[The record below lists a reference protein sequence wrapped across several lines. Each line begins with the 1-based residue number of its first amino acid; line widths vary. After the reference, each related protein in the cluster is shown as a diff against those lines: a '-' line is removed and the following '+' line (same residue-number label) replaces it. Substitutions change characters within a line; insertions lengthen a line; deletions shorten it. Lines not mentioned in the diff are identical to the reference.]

1 MLVKLI
7 CTFAPQPQL
16 RIQRA
21 LRCKALTIFVLRA
34 LLVIA
39 LCSSSQLRSQQHSQH
54 NTFGIAWR
62 VIGTWHVQGDNR
74 SISNGD
80 AIAPG
85 ALLQPTGEQHDHS
98 ITVLLPDGQRILYEC
113 FTSRD
118 CARGFRV
125 PLLYR
130 EPLPIAVDLLQRVNA
145 ISRQH
150 GAPDKA
156 QERADSGPSR
166 DEAVAL
172 IRSDG
177 KVEVAGLVAAL
188 SNGSYSYTAKSVAHP
203 SQAPLRGSFEKHGSS
218 ITFNIPTTGLYDVL
232 ISDHLDTPRID
243 LLLAAVKQSH
253 GGSTQK
259 AFKDVDALLKDWNE
273 DYQGWPIHDFKRY
286 FLRSIMLG
294 VEPAPRKEMPP
305 SSKGIGSEV
314 AGVACEPRFAPAP
327 GVFRTDTDVSL
338 ECAET
343 GATIHYT
350 VDGSQPLDGAA
361 VYRAPIVVKGTALTI
376 KAFASAE
383 GKKDSPV
390 VTGIFRIGD

>member
-1 MLVKLI
+1 M
-7 CTFAPQPQL
+7 QY
-16 RIQRA
+16 A
-21 LRCKALTIFVLRA
+21 LRCKALTLFVLRA

-39 LCSSSQLRSQQHSQH
+39 LCSGSLQLRSQQDSQQSP
-54 NTFGIAWR
+54 FGIAWR
-62 VIGTWHVQGDNR
+62 VIGAWHVQGDNR

-125 PLLYR
+125 PSLYR
-130 EPLPIAVDLLQRVNA
+130 EPLAIAVDLLRRVNA
-145 ISRQH
+145 ISRQN

-156 QERADSGPSR
+156 HERADSGPSR

-177 KVEVAGLVAAL
+177 KVEVAGLAAAL
-188 SNGSYSYTAKSVAHP
+188 SNGSYSYIARSVAHS
-203 SQAPLRGSFEKHGSS
+203 SQAPLRGGFEKHGSS
-218 ITFNIPTTGLYDVL
+218 ITLDIPTTGLYDVL

-259 AFKDVDALLKDWNE
+259 EFKDVDVLLKDWNE
-273 DYQGWPIHDFKRY
+273 DYQGWPIHDFRRY
-286 FLRSIMLG
+286 FLRSVMSG
-294 VEPAPRKEMPP
+294 VEPAPRKKLPP
-305 SSKGIGSEV
+305 SSKGIGSEA
-314 AGVACEPRFAPAP
+314 AGVACEPRFTPAP
-327 GVFRTDTDVSL
+327 GVFRTDTDVAL